1 MCERLRGGCPK
12 IKLFKQ
18 NFSSLK
24 GGNKKFQSQALGIE
38 PYMLQ
43 NTVNFLLNL
52 VALKQGCTT
61 QLFTE
66 YSLKINKEYT

>member
-1 MCERLRGGCPK
+1 MKDKEAYWIGWLKNTEVWERLRGGCPK

-43 NTVNFLLNL
+43 NTVNFF
-52 VALKQGCTT
+52 A
-61 QLFTE
+61 
-66 YSLKINKEYT
+66 